1 MSISPNGKYV
11 VTSGHD
17 KTLRLW
23 EKTQEPLVLDDERE
37 NEREKE
43 EEEQLAT
50 GNSHRIFAI
59 RSIEQF
65 TNYLHEFGIFYPITT
80 SVVCLFYIA
89 LHFLVVK
96 KSDWFRNLKNFCFC
110 FLPQKENMWLAALIC
125 RISL

>member
-1 MSISPNGKYV
+1 MSIIHFLCLHTSHSNFISKVWTLSISPNGKYV

-50 GNSHRIFAI
+50 GN
-59 RSIEQF
+59 
-65 TNYLHEFGIFYPITT
+65 
-80 SVVCLFYIA
+80 
-89 LHFLVVK
+89 
-96 KSDWFRNLKNFCFC
+96 
-110 FLPQKENMWLAALIC
+110 
-125 RISL
+125 

>member
-37 NEREKE
+37 IEREKE

-50 GNSHRIFAI
+50 GNSEPYILGELR
-59 RSIEQF
+59 
-65 TNYLHEFGIFYPITT
+65 YITA
-80 SVVCLFYIA
+80 SGG
-89 LHFLVVK
+89 
-96 KSDWFRNLKNFCFC
+96 
-110 FLPQKENMWLAALIC
+110 
-125 RISL
+125 